1 MRLTLD
7 FDHSIRFVGK
17 KKKKK
22 KHLSTRSSSLLLVD
36 KFSPS

>member
-7 FDHSIRFVGK
+7 FDYSTSFVG